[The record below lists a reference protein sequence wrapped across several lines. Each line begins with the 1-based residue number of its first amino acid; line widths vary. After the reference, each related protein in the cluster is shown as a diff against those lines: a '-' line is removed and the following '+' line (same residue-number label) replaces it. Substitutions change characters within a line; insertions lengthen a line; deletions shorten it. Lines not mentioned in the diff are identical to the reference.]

1 MIVLPPAC
9 HAGMI
14 VMIPALDDPCAIPKT
29 DHGVS
34 IIELI
39 SRRTDRLAFDHPRP
53 LAVHG

>member
-1 MIVLPPAC
+1 
-9 HAGMI
+9 MI